1 MKVTSVSFQIFSHE
15 TEDVE
20 KIKNALNSFLQDFL
34 KYANISE
41 NSTEG
46 HYGDKITLI
55 KYDFQ
60 GKISEKIVDY
70 LFSKLDKADLLY
82 LISTID
88 SRLEK
93 SKIHI
98 RIDKQKFIAEG
109 KLYLRDGDDIIK
121 IIISSVGG
129 PKRVKEE
136 LNKIANRAMHTQF
149 QD

>member
-15 TEDVE
+15 TEDVN

-41 NSTEG
+41 SSTEG
-46 HYGDKITLI
+46 HYGDKIILI

-82 LISTID
+82 LVSTID
-88 SRLEK
+88 SRLDK

-136 LNKIANRAMHTQF
+136 LNKIANRTVHTQL
-149 QD
+149 QG